1 MSEQKETKNMKN
13 AAEAQVPEQN
23 TTETA
28 AKQNEDAKQAD
39 TTEQQ
44 ADAAAFQVVNEGFS
58 TREAIEEAKRCLH
71 CKIPQCKKGCP
82 IGNDIPDFVHELSM
96 GNMGA
101 AMSIINAK
109 SNLPAICG
117 RVCPH
122 EKQCQGSCVL
132 GKKGKP
138 VQIGKLEQFIADFDT
153 KMNLSREKL
162 PQKTRGRVAV
172 IGSGPAGLT
181 VAGDL
186 ARQGFNV
193 TIFEGQAEPGGVLMY
208 GIPEYRLPKT
218 VVRAEVEK
226 IAALGVQFITNCMV
240 GENNVT
246 IDSLFRAGYD
256 AIFMGTGTSVPQN
269 MDSTP
274 GSKLHGVSQSTYFL
288 HNVNAYNEG
297 ALTRDMVPLRDGEK
311 VGVIG
316 GGNVAMDAARTAIRL
331 GADVTVLYRKTQE
344 EMPAIRS
351 EYEDAVKEGVKFE
364 WKTTVEAFLKGKNG
378 RLGSCVLNT
387 PEGERV
393 EKFDRIYLAIGS
405 RPANRIVSTTAG
417 IEVDEKGYVKVV
429 ERPFGMTTRRGVFAG
444 GDVVHRPQTVVLAMK
459 AAKEVAQGIAQYVD
473 AIKLLEEAKR
483 IEKNGITDVE

>member
-1 MSEQKETKNMKN
+1 MSEQKETKNVKN
-13 AAEAQVPEQN
+13 AAEAQAPEQN

-28 AKQNEDAKQAD
+28 AKQNDNAKQAD

-101 AMSIINAK
+101 AMSII
-109 SNLPAICG
+109 
-117 RVCPH
+117 
-122 EKQCQGSCVL
+122 
-132 GKKGKP
+132 KGKP

-153 KMNLSREKL
+153 KMNLSREML

-208 GIPEYRLPKT
+208 GIPEYRLPKS
-218 VVRAEVEK
+218 VVRDEVAK

-344 EMPAIRS
+344 EMPAIKS